1 MKKLY
6 NLTHGNKYYVSS
18 IEPTNLPE
26 DNYCFVEIEYIDENK
41 IIAIKGNYKR
51 GEIVKECILSDLLIT
66 KYVDKLRL
74 FLQKEDIDRDKIHLD
89 FVENIS
95 DDAERITKIF
105 ILLTASYLIYFNF
118 LDFPYTISLEL
129 LTNTKFKWFTSF
141 SATNDIENSFME
153 QVSKL
158 HRYFSPI
165 FDDVD
170 DKIDDIL
177 REIREYKRRLFADLD
192 KRAELLELYKQDIEY
207 IKEMRTKLETIF
219 KIF

>member
-6 NLTHGNKYYVSS
+6 NLTHEDKYYVSS

-26 DNYCFVEIEYIDENK
+26 DNYCFVEIEYVDENK

-51 GEIVKECILSDLLIT
+51 GEIVKECILSDLMIT
-66 KYVDKLRL
+66 KYIEKLNI
-74 FLQKEDIDRDKIHLD
+74 FLKREDIDRDKIHLD

-95 DDAERITKIF
+95 EETERITKIF
-105 ILLTASYLIYFNF
+105 ILLISSYLIYFNF

-129 LTNTKFKWFTSF
+129 LNNTKFKWFTSF
-141 SATNDIENSFME
+141 SPTNDIEKSFME

-165 FDDVD
+165 FDDTD
-170 DKIDDIL
+170 DKIDDIFN
-177 REIREYKRRLFADLD
+177 EIREYKKRLFADLD
-192 KRAELLELYKQDIEY
+192 KRAELFAINKQDIDY
-207 IKEMRTKLETIF
+207 IKDMRTKLETIF

>member
-41 IIAIKGNYKR
+41 IISIKGNYRR
-51 GEIVKECILSDLLIT
+51 GEIVKECILSDLNIT
-66 KYVDKLRL
+66 KYIQKLEI
-74 FLQKEDIDRDKIHLD
+74 FLKREDIDRDKIHLD

-95 DDAERITKIF
+95 DDVERITKIF

-118 LDFPYTISLEL
+118 LDFPYNVSLDL
-129 LTNTKFKWFTSF
+129 LFNTKIKWFTSF
-141 SATNDIENSFME
+141 SPTNDMEKSFME

-165 FDDVD
+165 FDDTD
-170 DKIDDIL
+170 DKIDDIFN
-177 REIREYKRRLFADLD
+177 EIREYKKRLFADLD
-192 KRAELLELYKQDIEY
+192 KRIILFQNDLEY
-207 IKEMRTKLETIF
+207 IKDLRTKLETIF